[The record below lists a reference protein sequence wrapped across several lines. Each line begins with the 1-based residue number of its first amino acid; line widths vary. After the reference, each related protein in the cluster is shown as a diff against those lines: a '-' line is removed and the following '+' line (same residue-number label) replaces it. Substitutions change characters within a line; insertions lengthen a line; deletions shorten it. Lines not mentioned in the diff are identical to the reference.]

1 MSGRDDIND
10 AKNAKKKRRID
21 GEGALGSPAAL
32 SVGCGQERDD
42 KLMQTLNQL
51 YL

>member
-10 AKNAKKKRRID
+10 AKKKRRID
-21 GEGALGSPAAL
+21 GEGALGSPAKL

>member
-10 AKNAKKKRRID
+10 AKKKRRID
-21 GEGALGSPAAL
+21 GEGALGSPAKL
-32 SVGCGQERDD
+32 SVGWGQERDD